1 MRHFPKEMRRGIFE
15 AMRLRITVPAEG
27 KPRIMG
33 SVDQNVVRMSREAE
47 EWAADV
53 SRHRISSKR
62 TDKVMAEVAT

>member
-1 MRHFPKEMRRGIFE
+1 
-15 AMRLRITVPAEG
+15 MRLRITVPAEG
-27 KPRIMG
+27 KPRITG

-53 SRHRISSKR
+53 SKHKISSKR